1 MYDVAEICRFHSANQ
16 VVLCP
21 GSRCAPLTLAFSRTQ
36 GIQCYTIVD
45 ERSAAYIAMGIAETS
60 SKTVVL
66 VCTSGTAVLNFAPA
80 IAEAFFKKIPLLV
93 LTADRPQ
100 RMIGQQDG
108 QTIFQQHVF
117 GAHVK
122 KSYSVSGDV
131 RTQDETD
138 YLHRIVNE
146 ALIISQQESKG
157 PVHINISFEEPLYSL
172 QPIEKPPRFITSLHG
187 ENITEILQ
195 YWNRRYTKW
204 LVMPGA
210 GFHHDSNDFTG
221 INIPVLAEAISNH
234 RGKNIISNA
243 NEVIRFAAEEGKAK
257 LSPEVLITFGNG
269 VVSKGLKS
277 FIRNVKPAVHLHISS
292 SAEVMDTY
300 GCLTHVCALPENEV
314 LGRIKELNI
323 SSEFQTVWMNF
334 SEITQKRVDELT
346 GSVPF
351 SDLSAYRFATSRI
364 PAGVLLHVGNS
375 MAVRYLNLYSFLL
388 PESVTVFCNRGT
400 SGIDGTISTAVGTAL
415 VSEKPVWVF
424 TGDLSFHYDGNA
436 LWNPYIPNNIRIV
449 VFNNSGGGIFRLI
462 DGSASVPEMAERFEA
477 RIQSSAR
484 HKAGAHGMDY
494 YSASSFAELETC
506 WNHFVDKGTK
516 GKILEIFTDAETN
529 SAVFNFYLKQLSQI
543 I

>member
-1 MYDVAEICRFHSANQ
+1 MYDIAEICRFHSADQ

-36 GIQCYTIVD
+36 GVQCYTIID
-45 ERSAAYIAMGIAETS
+45 ERSAAFIALGMAETS
-60 SKTVVL
+60 GKPVVL

-108 QTIFQQHVF
+108 QTIFQQHIF

-122 KSYSVSGDV
+122 KSYSVSGDI
-131 RTQDETD
+131 RTHDETD

-146 ALIISQQESKG
+146 ALIISQQEAKG

-172 QPIEKPPRFITSLHG
+172 QPVEKPPRFITNLHE
-187 ENITEILQ
+187 ENVAEILQ
-195 YWNRRYTKW
+195 SWSQQYAKW
-204 LVMPGA
+204 LVVSGA
-210 GFHHDSNDFTG
+210 GFHHGSNDFTG
-221 INIPVLAEAISNH
+221 ITIPVLVEALSNH
-234 RGKNIISNA
+234 KGKNIISNA
-243 NEVIRFAAEEGKAK
+243 NEIIRFAAKEGKAK
-257 LSPEVLITFGNG
+257 LAPEVLITFGNG

-300 GCLTHVCALPENEV
+300 GCLTHVCAVPENEV
-314 LGRIKELNI
+314 LNRIQELNI
-323 SSEFQTVWMNF
+323 SSEFQTVWKNF
-334 SEITQKRVDELT
+334 SEITQNRVDELT
-346 GSVPF
+346 GSIPF
-351 SDLSAYRFATSRI
+351 SDLSAYRFTTSRI
-364 PAGVLLHVGNS
+364 PADVLLHVGNS
-375 MAVRYLNLYSFLL
+375 MAVRYLNLFCFLL
-388 PESVTVFCNRGT
+388 PESVGVFCNRGT
-400 SGIDGTISTAVGTAL
+400 SGIDGSISTAVGAAL

-436 LWNPYIPNNIRIV
+436 LWNQYVPKNIRII

-462 DGSASVPEMAERFEA
+462 DGPASVPEMAERFEA
-477 RIQSSAR
+477 RIQSSAQ
-484 HKAGAHGMDY
+484 HKAKEHGMDY
-494 YSASSFAELETC
+494 FSASTFEELETC
-506 WNHFVDKGTK
+506 WSHFVDKGTK
-516 GKILEIFTDAETN
+516 GKILEIFTDVETN
-529 SAVFNFYLKQLSQI
+529 SGVFNSYLKQLSQI